1 MSLRRFVEVVI
12 FGAILC
18 SAPLN
23 AADSPVYIDASSYIR
38 AIPETM
44 YGTNTHAR
52 DGKQNGGNVNY
63 NGFGM
68 DLVGHLD
75 CQLR

>member
-44 YGTNTHAR
+44 YGTNTHAW
-52 DGKQNGGNVNY
+52 DGKQNGGNDNY